1 MDFNDFQPLGGSYNP
16 VVADQSES
24 NQLDMNQ
31 MNDMFGNTNINLD
44 NPKIDEEE
52 QKRISDRQKEEEE
65 RKEKINKKMQEEEN
79 AREEIRKKAS
89 EYLIEFEMKRQD
101 DIGKKRKA
109 LEEKG
114 LNKNQDNQNTNG
126 TADSWSRVSGNIDLK
141 DSEYKG
147 SKDVKRMREAM
158 MHRQNDPNSEPLQN
172 FFG

>member
-1 MDFNDFQPLGGSYNP
+1 MIFNLWGNPLP
-16 VVADQSES
+16 VVANQSES

-52 QKRISDRQKEEEE
+52 QKRNSDRQKEEEE